1 MEIRHACSRKETASM
16 NTKELR
22 ENYLI
27 ETLFKENQVEL
38 VYSHYD
44 RMVTGG
50 VMPQEEV
57 VVLPNTE
64 GLKANYFLERREL
77 GVMNLGGAG
86 SVTVEGKTYPMNK
99 LDCLYVG
106 RCAQNVSFSSVDA
119 MNPARFLLLSCP
131 AHKTYPTVLM
141 TQAEATPAHLG
152 AVETAN
158 QRTIY
163 KYIHPDGA
171 LSCQLVM
178 GFTVLHNGSVWNTM
192 PAHTHDRR
200 MEIYCYFDI
209 QDNQGVLHLMG
220 EPTET
225 RHLWIKNHQAIIS
238 PPWSIHSGCGT
249 ANYAFIWGMAGENQ
263 AFSDMDFVPVNELL

>member
-64 GLKANYFLERREL
+64 GLKANYFLELREL
-77 GVMNLGGAG
+77 GIMNLGGAG
-86 SVTVEGKTYPMNK
+86 TVTVEGKTYPMNK

-106 RCAQNVSFSSVDA
+106 RGAQNVSFSSVDA
-119 MNPARFLLLSCP
+119 MNPARFFLLSCP
-131 AHKTYPTVLM
+131 AHKVYPNVLM

>member
-1 MEIRHACSRKETASM
+1 MEIRHASSRQETASM
-16 NTKELR
+16 NTQVLR
-22 ENYLI
+22 DNYLI
-27 ETLFKENQVEL
+27 ERLFTENQVEL

-44 RMVTGG
+44 RMVVGG
-50 VMPQEEV
+50 VMPNNRAV
-57 VVLPNTE
+57 ALPNTE
-64 GLKANYFLERREL
+64 GLKANYFLERREM
-77 GVMNLGGAG
+77 GIMNLGGTG
-86 SVTVEGKTYPMNK
+86 HVEVDGVLYEMNK

-106 RCAQNVSFSSVDA
+106 KGAQNVQFSSSDGQ
-119 MNPARFLLLSCP
+119 NPARFFLLSCP
-131 AHKTYPTVLM
+131 AHQNYPTILM
-141 TQAEATPAHLG
+141 TQAEATPAQLG

-163 KYIHPDGA
+163 KYIHPDGT

-178 GFTVLHNGSVWNTM
+178 GFTMLHTGSVWNTM

-209 QDNQGVLHLMG
+209 QENQGVLHLMG

-225 RHLWIKNHQAIIS
+225 RHLWVRNHQAIIS

-263 AFSDMDFVPVNELL
+263 AFSDMDFVAINELL